1 MLRLSSRSLWL
12 VLLMALVVS
21 ACQQEQETT
30 AVANEAADAV
40 ADVTEAE
47 ADAAEAGAG
56 PAPLL
61 DREIFFG
68 NPEIAFAALSP
79 TGQYVAFARELD
91 GILNVWV
98 KGLDQPFEEAWPIT
112 NDRKR
117 PVTAYFWSQD
127 GKYLLFTQD
136 KGGDE
141 NFRVYAVDPSA
152 EVAEGEVVPPARD
165 LTPYDS
171 VRAFIYAVPKQDP
184 AHILVGLNDRDLRLH
199 DVYRINIETGER
211 ELVRENN
218 DNVSAWVADLGGQ
231 LRLAGRIAPD
241 GTNEVLRVT
250 DDGLELVYSCSSME
264 TCNPLRYHPD
274 GEQVYMATNKG
285 DRDLIELVLFNPAT
299 GEETLVERD
308 PEGQVD
314 FGNAIF
320 SQVDD
325 SILAT
330 SYTGDRVRIYPHDE
344 TFAKDLEVLRKKLT
358 RGDLFFRQPTSDDS
372 IWIVKET
379 LDIDSGP
386 NYLYKRDTGE
396 ISLLYRPSPRIPTE
410 HMAEM
415 TAVRYTARDGLE
427 IPAYLTVPKGVE
439 AKNLPTILLPHGGP
453 WARSSWGWAP
463 IAQFLANRGYA
474 VLQPNFRGSTGYGKR
489 FLNLGN
495 KQWGTGTMQHDLTDA
510 VKYLVDTGVADPE
523 RVGIMGGSYGGYAT
537 LAGVAFTPDLYA
549 AGVSIVGPS
558 SIVTLLNSIPEYWEP
573 VRAMF
578 KVRVGDMDDPEELA
592 MLNRQSPL
600 NSAAD
605 IKAPLMVIQ
614 GANDPRVKKSESD
627 QIVVAMRDLGRKVEY
642 IVAEDEG
649 HGFAN
654 EINNLA
660 SYAAVER
667 FLGSHLGGR
676 YQESVAPNVQ
686 ERLDKLRVDIDFLNL
701 PGAEDADAASGR

>member
-1 MLRLSSRSLWL
+1 MQTRSPKSLWL
-12 VLLMALVVS
+12 VLLAALVVG
-21 ACQQEQETT
+21 ACQQEQET
-30 AVANEAADAV
+30 AAV
-40 ADVTEAE
+40 ADE
-47 ADAAEAGAG
+47 AAEAVASTQTAQPEDAAG

-79 TGQYVAFARELD
+79 TGKYVAFARELD

-117 PVTAYFWSQD
+117 PVTGYFWSQD

-152 EVAEGEVVPPARD
+152 EVGEGEVVPPARD
-165 LTPYDS
+165 LTPYES
-171 VRAFIYAVPKQDP
+171 VRAFIYAVPKEDP

-218 DNVSAWVADLGGQ
+218 DNVSAWVADLGGK
-231 LRLAGRIAPD
+231 LRLAGRVAPD
-241 GTNEVLRVT
+241 GSNEVLRVT
-250 DDGLELVYSCSSME
+250 ESGLELVYSCSSME

-274 GEQVYMATNKG
+274 GQQVYMATNKG

-344 TFAKDLEVLRKKLT
+344 AFAKDLEVIRKKLT

-396 ISLLYRPSPRIPTE
+396 ITLLYRPSPRIPTE

-453 WARSSWGWAP
+453 WARSAWGWAP

-510 VKYLVDTGVADPE
+510 VHYLVESGVADPE

-578 KVRVGDMDDPEELA
+578 AVRVGDMDDPEELA

-660 SYAAVER
+660 SYAAVEQ

-676 YQESVAPNVQ
+676 YQESVAPDVQ